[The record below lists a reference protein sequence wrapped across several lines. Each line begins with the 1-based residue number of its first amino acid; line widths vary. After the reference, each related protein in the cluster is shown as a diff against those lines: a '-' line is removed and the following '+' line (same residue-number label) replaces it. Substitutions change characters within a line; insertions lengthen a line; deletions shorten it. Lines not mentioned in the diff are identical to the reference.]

1 MIPAGALPGVM
12 LVVVSPVV
20 GLLILYWTIR
30 LAVRHGIEDVRHRRV
45 IQSAEAAGWGPDPP
59 VSSGA

>member
-1 MIPAGALPGVM
+1 MIPVGPLLEVL

-45 IQSAEAAGWGPDPP
+45 IQSAEDASWDPTRQ
-59 VSSGA
+59 